1 MQLPQVQEFGG
12 MSAMKNWGFAT
23 EIMEQSIQIMASSPS
38 STMGELF
45 TKDIGM
51 MIIWME

>member
-1 MQLPQVQEFGG
+1 MELPQVPRIWG

-51 MIIWME
+51 MII